1 MNVNLAFVSLIM
13 TNNYCKVSIRPYHS
27 FLWSQALVFIE
38 LPVTVTCS
46 QGENHC
52 FKLLQDDVQWLYHY
66 FKDEGSQR
74 RIKVNNV
81 IRLDKGEELGLV
93 ILKVDYKL
101 NI

>member
-1 MNVNLAFVSLIM
+1 M
-13 TNNYCKVSIRPYHS
+13 
-27 FLWSQALVFIE
+27 
-38 LPVTVTCS
+38 
-46 QGENHC
+46 
-52 FKLLQDDVQWLYHY
+52 YHY